1 MAKKWT
7 IREGEPLKVRVVGMT
22 EGDGNHDRVVNRTPR
37 VRILSR
43 IAKVLV
49 ALWVMSIGAWL
60 HSGDRSHHMA
70 SNSDGQHDAI
80 DGHDPFRGL

>member
-22 EGDGNHDRVVNRTPR
+22 EGDPHEGRVKKSLPR
-37 VRILSR
+37 VRIVSR

-49 ALWVMSIGAWL
+49 ALWVLSIGSCL
-60 HSGDRSHHMA
+60 QSCHHGVSA
-70 SNSDGQHDAI
+70 DEPQDAI
-80 DGHDPFRGL
+80 DGESSPFDVM